1 MIRLMVATSSE
12 LKDKMQK
19 ALEALDVELKAIRTG
34 RANPTILDKVQ
45 ADYYGTRTPVKNMAN
60 ISVSEGR
67 TLVIQPFDRGV
78 LKDIEKA
85 IIDSGLGLTPNS
97 DGNRILITVPEL
109 TGERR
114 KELAKMVSSEGEK
127 AKVSIRN
134 LRRDAMDFVKKSKE
148 GSEDDKK
155 RQQDDIQKATDEY
168 IKKIEEIVAAKEKEI
183 LTV

>member
-1 MIRLMVATSSE
+1 MIYYMVATSSE
-12 LKDKMQK
+12 LKEKMQK
-19 ALEALDVELKAIRTG
+19 ALDALDVELKAIRTG
-34 RANPTILDKVQ
+34 RANPTILDKVH

-67 TLVIQPFDRGV
+67 TLVVQPFDRGS

-85 IIDSGLGLTPNS
+85 IIDSGLGLTPSN
-97 DGNRILITVPEL
+97 DGNRILITMPEL
-109 TGERR
+109 TGDRR
-114 KELAKMVSSEGEK
+114 KELAKMVGAEGEK

-155 RQQDDIQKATDEY
+155 RQQDEIQKATDDY
-168 IKKIEEIVAAKEKEI
+168 IKKIDDMVAAKEKEI
-183 LTV
+183 LNV